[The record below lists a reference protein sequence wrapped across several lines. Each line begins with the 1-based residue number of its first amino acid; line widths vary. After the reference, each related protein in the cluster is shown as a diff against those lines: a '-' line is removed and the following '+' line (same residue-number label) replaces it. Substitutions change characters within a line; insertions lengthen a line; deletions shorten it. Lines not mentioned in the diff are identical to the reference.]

1 MTRVTR
7 VTWVTGITRVT
18 RVTWVTGITRT
29 TRVTRVTLGDWDN
42 NYNTNWDN

>member
-7 VTWVTGITRVT
+7 VNWVTGITRVT
-18 RVTWVTGITRT
+18 RVTW
-29 TRVTRVTLGDWDN
+29 VTRVTLGDWDN